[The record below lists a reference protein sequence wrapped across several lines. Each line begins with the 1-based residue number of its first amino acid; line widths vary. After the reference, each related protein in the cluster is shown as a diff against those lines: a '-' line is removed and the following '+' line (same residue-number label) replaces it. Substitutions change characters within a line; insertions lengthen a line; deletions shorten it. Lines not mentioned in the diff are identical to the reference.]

1 MIAGADDHHR
11 PLELAHLRRE
21 TELRRP
27 AVRLGGLRTD
37 QVCSESMAAPRTEFG
52 DGVWE
57 VGVDIEPGIYV
68 ATDIKG
74 GYWERM
80 SGFDGDSTITNDAIG
95 IAEQIM
101 VEILP
106 SDAAFKTT
114 DCGTWRK
121 RR

>member
-1 MIAGADDHHR
+1 M
-11 PLELAHLRRE
+11 
-21 TELRRP
+21 T
-27 AVRLGGLRTD
+27 
-37 QVCSESMAAPRTEFG
+37 APRTEFG

-68 ATDIKG
+68 ATDIED
-74 GYWERM
+74 GYWARM
-80 SGFDGDSTITNDAIG
+80 SGFDGDSIITNDAIG
-95 IAEQIM
+95 TAEQIM